1 MAVAWEGAMPKVD
14 YEKLRQID
22 TAPLLEFEE
31 SLNEK
36 IRREAEA
43 KKRDRKDETKGKR
56 KRKRDRDRDND

>member
-1 MAVAWEGAMPKVD
+1 MTVAWEDAMPKVD

-31 SLNEK
+31 SLNDK

-43 KKRDRKDETKGKR
+43 KKRDRKDEAKGKR
-56 KRKRDRDRDND
+56 KRKRDKDKDKD